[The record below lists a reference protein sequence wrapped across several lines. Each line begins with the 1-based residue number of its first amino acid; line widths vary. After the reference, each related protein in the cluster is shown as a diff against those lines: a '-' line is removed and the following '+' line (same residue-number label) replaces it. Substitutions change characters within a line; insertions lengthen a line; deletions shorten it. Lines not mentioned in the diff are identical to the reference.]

1 MFKRFWLSALMIMSA
16 IAGNTPCFS
25 QPYLDP
31 KIPVPLRVEDLLS
44 RMTLEEKIGQ
54 MTQPDRAALTPE
66 SDIATFYLGSVL
78 SGGGSA
84 PAENSAKGWADMYD
98 RYQSIALSTRLA
110 IPLLYGVDA
119 VHGHN
124 NVKDAVIFPHNIG
137 LGATRNPELVRKAA
151 EITALEVAGTGID
164 WTFAPCV
171 AVPRDER
178 WGRTYEAF
186 SEDPELTALL
196 GRAAVKG
203 FQGDSLGRPDRILAC
218 AKHYIGDGG
227 TFGGK
232 DQGDTRV
239 DEATL
244 RRIHLP
250 GYLSTLQAGVGSV
263 MASFNSWNGKKL
275 HGSHELLTGLLKNE
289 LGFKGLVVSDWAGID
304 QLPGDYHSDVVQSI
318 NAGLDMVMAPTDYRT
333 FVRELLAAVNA
344 NEIPMTRIDDAVR
357 RILTVKFQLGLF
369 ERPYTN
375 RELTAEVG
383 SAGHRETA
391 RACVRESLVLLA
403 KKEGVLPLSRTAKRI
418 HVAGNGADNI
428 GNQCGGWTISWQGAD
443 TVVTKGVTI
452 LQALKAEAP
461 GVTFTYSID
470 GSGAAGADLAVAV
483 IGETPYAEGQ
493 GDRQDLHLDAGIVE
507 PVRTMK
513 KAGVQVVVVL
523 LSGRPLII
531 DSILPY
537 ADAVV
542 AAWLPGSEGSGVADV
557 LFGRFPFTGKLPH
570 SWPAAMADIP
580 LNWGDAVYQPLY
592 PFGHGLTA
600 LQDQEAGAAP
610 AVLGAAVEED
620 GHSLLINLNKAMART
635 GGVSDW
641 QVQVNGQTVK
651 TTGVRRDK
659 RDPSVIHIG
668 VIPEVKKGDVVTVGN
683 NGKNVRSRDKGKLAP
698 FAGLAVYNVL
708 NDRP

>member
-1 MFKRFWLSALMIMSA
+1 MFKRIWLGAFLIMSA
-16 IAGNTPCFS
+16 VVGNAPCFS
-25 QPYLDP
+25 QPYLNP
-31 KIPVPLRVEDLLS
+31 EFPVQVRVEDLLS

-54 MTQPDRAALTPE
+54 MTQPDRAALTQE

-98 RYQSIALSTRLA
+98 RFQAIALSTRLA

-124 NVKDAVIFPHNIG
+124 NVKGAVIFPHNIG
-137 LGATRNPELVRKAA
+137 LGAARNPELVRKAA

-218 AKHYIGDGG
+218 AKHFLGDGG
-227 TFGGK
+227 TLGGK
-232 DQGDTRV
+232 DQGDTQV

-250 GYLSTLQAGVGSV
+250 GYVAAIQAGVGSV
-263 MASFNSWNGKKL
+263 MASFNSWNGEKM
-275 HGSHELLTGLLKNE
+275 HGNQGLLTGLLKNE
-289 LGFKGLVVSDWAGID
+289 LEFKGFVVSDWAGID

-318 NAGLDMVMAPTDYRT
+318 NAGLDMVMVPTDYRT
-333 FVRELLAAVNA
+333 FVRELIAAVNA
-344 NEIPMTRIDDAVR
+344 KEIPMARIDDAVR
-357 RILTVKFQLGLF
+357 RILAVKFQLGLF

-375 RELTAEVG
+375 RKLTAEVG
-383 SAGHRETA
+383 SADHRKAA
-391 RACVRESLVLLA
+391 RACVRESLVLLT
-403 KKEGVLPLSRTAKRI
+403 KKEGVLPLSRSAKRI

-443 TVVTKGVTI
+443 TVVTTGTTV
-452 LQALKAEAP
+452 LQALRAEAP
-461 GVTFTYSID
+461 GVTITYSLD

-493 GDRQDLHLDAGIVE
+493 GDRQDLHLDADIVE

-513 KAGVQVVVVL
+513 KAGVKVVVVL

-537 ADAVV
+537 ADAII
-542 AAWLPGSEGSGVADV
+542 AAWLPGSEGSGVTDV

-570 SWPAAMADIP
+570 SWPAAMADVP
-580 LNWGDAVYQPLY
+580 LNRGDAVYRPLY

-600 LQDQEAGAAP
+600 LQDPEAGAAP
-610 AVLGAAVEED
+610 VVLGAAVEED
-620 GHSLLINLNKAMART
+620 GRSLLLNLNKAMART
-635 GGVSDW
+635 GNAADW
-641 QVQVNGQTVK
+641 QVQVNGQTVE
-651 TTGVRRDK
+651 TTGVRRD
-659 RDPSVIHIG
+659 RSDHSMIHVKVMRG
-668 VIPEVKKGDVVTVGN
+668 LKKGDVVTVKYKG
-683 NGKNVRSRDKGKLAP
+683 RDACSRDKGKLAP
-698 FAGLAVYNVL
+698 FAGQAVYNLL
-708 NDRP
+708 NDRH